1 MLSGLSVD
9 FNRAFDLFIIEL
21 NVLLHGKNEI
31 FRFHSGTNQLNG
43 SIVWQGD
50 QYDKFPIQAEGF
62 EYSGTG
68 SLPRPTLTVSNVFG
82 FVTSLIIDTN
92 KVTAKNDLQGAKFT
106 RRRVLA
112 SSLDDVN
119 FTDGSNDAG
128 TDADKKYDEV
138 YTKFDRTLDNL
149 TEKINEFKIEN
160 L

>member
-1 MLSGLSVD
+1 MAIPTSELQNINPSAIL
-9 FNRAFDLFIIEL
+9 DLFIIEL

-92 KVTAKNDLQGAKFT
+92 KVTAKMIYKVQNSQDEEYLQ
-106 RRRVLA
+106 V
-112 SSLDDVN
+112 V
-119 FTDGSNDAG
+119 
-128 TDADKKYDEV
+128 
-138 YTKFDRTLDNL
+138 
-149 TEKINEFKIEN
+149 
-160 L
+160 